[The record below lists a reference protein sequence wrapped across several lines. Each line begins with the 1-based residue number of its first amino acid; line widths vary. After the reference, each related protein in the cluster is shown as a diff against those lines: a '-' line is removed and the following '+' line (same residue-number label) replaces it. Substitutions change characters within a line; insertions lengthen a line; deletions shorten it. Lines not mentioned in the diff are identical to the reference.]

1 MTKPMKAAVAI
12 MTAVI
17 FAASPAAVLAY
28 ETKSYE
34 QLSPNGKY
42 LFVMLAKGTDMT
54 KVDTLKKKY
63 SHSGL
68 YKANNANKPLWRIN
82 WYASTVHISSDG
94 IHLVRV
100 GRPIVE
106 AMNGKPDMEQLALA
120 FYKNGSQTRK
130 YLIRDLIAKPSRLV
144 KSGKGFKWQERIAFD
159 DDSGKLEITLVTGQT
174 KVFSVKSGKSI
185 TDKANNKKRRQ

>member
-1 MTKPMKAAVAI
+1 MTKPMKLAAAI
-12 MTAVI
+12 MTAVF
-17 FAASPAAVLAY
+17 FAVSPAAIFAD

-42 LFVMLAKGTDMT
+42 LFVMLAKGTDTT

-68 YKANNANKPLWRIN
+68 YKANNTGKPLWRIN

-94 IHLVRV
+94 MHLVRI

-106 AMNGKPDMEQLALA
+106 AMNGKPDMEQLAVA

-130 YLIRDLIAKPSRLV
+130 YLIRDLIPAPSKLV
-144 KSGKGFKWQERIAFD
+144 KSGKGFKWQDRIAFD
-159 DDSGKLEITLVTGQT
+159 DDSGKLEITLVTGQV
-174 KVFSVKSGKSI
+174 KVFSVKSGKII
-185 TDKANNKKRRQ
+185 TGKSDNKKRRQ